1 MKTWPRFC
9 YTTLLCFMQYIT
21 FTWEGKWFNQW
32 PYYNTTVK
40 LWLLCKNYVTF
51 RKRSIV
57 AVSLIIV
64 AIIMQENLRLAG
76 GSGTHQL
83 MFLATGFCLFLRQFS
98 NLLLYVPDLSLH
110 PLVLI
115 LLPVFIANT
124 LVSFLSHLLQVF
136 LQPRYKRLEDEHG
149 QMEKPKIRAHKKDRN
164 TLKQFTVNELWPL
177 MELFIYM
184 HHGCWFST
192 QFTTRIVY
200 EIK

>member
-1 MKTWPRFC
+1 M
-9 YTTLLCFMQYIT
+9 TTVLLHQPYCVLCSTFT

-57 AVSLIIV
+57 AVFPHYSCYSNARESLSS
-64 AIIMQENLRLAG
+64 RG
-76 GSGTHQL
+76 RSGTHQL